1 MGEVN
6 LFTRDRQAK
15 RFLTTQNDMA
25 TGRTV
30 HFRLSDLTGNVF
42 ENVLVWGAFDD
53 FLREFVVQ
61 FIFGSDD
68 GSSEPNV
75 NDFQTAGVQFP
86 QYRHCVSVDAR

>member
-42 ENVLVWGAFDD
+42 ENVLV
-53 FLREFVVQ
+53 
-61 FIFGSDD
+61 
-68 GSSEPNV
+68 
-75 NDFQTAGVQFP
+75 
-86 QYRHCVSVDAR
+86 